1 MSVNIVWLRRDLR
14 ISDNPALLAAS
25 KSGNPLLPIFILDPE
40 TERLGAAFKWRL
52 GLSLEKLDES
62 LRKLGSRLVLLR
74 GEPLEVL
81 RKLVTTCKAKKIFW
95 NRLYDQDS
103 IKRDTHIKSF
113 FEVRGIPVSSYE
125 AMLLLSPWK
134 LKTNGGSFYK
144 VFTPFWRA
152 LAREEI
158 EQSLPSP
165 SKMVLPQEW
174 PKSEKLIDWELDK
187 DIGKG
192 KVYLIKKVRVGEEAA
207 KLRFEEFLEKRI
219 SQYYLS

>member
-25 KSGNPLLPIFILDPE
+25 KNGYPLIPIFILDQE
-40 TERLGAAFKWRL
+40 TEELGAAFKWRL

-81 RKLVTTCKAKKIFW
+81 NKIATTCKPKKIFW
-95 NRLYDQDS
+95 NRLYDQVS

-113 FEVRGIPVSSYE
+113 FEGKGIPVSSHE
-125 AMLLLSPWK
+125 GMLLLSPWK
-134 LKTNGGSFYK
+134 LKTNSGSFYK

-158 EQSLPSP
+158 EESLGIP
-165 SKMVLPQEW
+165 SKIGSPQEW
-174 PKSEKLIDWELDK
+174 PKSESIMDWKLDK

-192 KVYLIKKVRVGEEAA
+192 KVNLIKKVKVGR
-207 KLRFEEFLEKRI
+207 KLSIIVSCR
-219 SQYYLS
+219 